1 MNKQMTVL
9 WKSIR
14 KFRKLILFVIDVC
27 GFLAIN
33 VLFYVIANAI
43 YRPFASVDA
52 VVFTAVA
59 CGIALFGV
67 RLSGRTYHHVWRY
80 SDTHVYFRL
89 LLCDAA
95 AGVLALIPVLIRGY
109 YNALLQVAVVIPLTC
124 LLTLSTR
131 FVYRLLYKRIKRR
144 RRVGQKVL
152 TNIAVVGAGQ
162 LGIALVRSLRDSAQ
176 TTYRPV
182 CFIDVDSMK
191 IGQRIADLPVYAA
204 NDINLPARLEQSEV
218 REIVVAINNLD
229 QKHSEFLFQRYANLG
244 YTVKMYDA
252 PALGDKNPSAEHT
265 IRDFRIEDLLFRNP
279 ISYHQSLNYY
289 AGKTILVTGGGGSIG
304 SELCRRIAACKPGKL
319 VIFDIYENNAYEI
332 QQELLQ
338 TYKDDISLEVEIGSV
353 RDRARLEQLFRTY
366 RPQVVFHA
374 AAHKHVPL
382 MEQSSCEAIKNNVF
396 GTYNTADMAE
406 QFGAERFILISTD
419 KAVNPTNVMG
429 ASKRMCEMIVQCRTD
444 SETRFA
450 AVRFGNVL
458 GSNGSVIPLFQK
470 QIKSGGPVTITDKRI
485 VRYFMTIP
493 EASQLV
499 LQAGTKASRG
509 ELFVLDMGEPVKIY
523 ELAQKMIR
531 LCGLVPDVDIE
542 IKEIGL
548 RPGEKLFE
556 ELLIKSEHHEKT
568 SDDKIF
574 IERDTPLSR
583 EEIDARLL
591 TLRRVVEQVE
601 NGEDVSVRDA
611 LMQAVPTFVD
621 ADTFN
626 KQSIAEA
633 ESAEAETAP
642 ASV

>member
-1 MNKQMTVL
+1 MQINKTAAL
-9 WKSIR
+9 WRAIR
-14 KFRKLILFVIDVC
+14 KFRKPILFAFDVC
-27 GFLAIN
+27 CFLFIN
-33 VLFYVIANAI
+33 TLFYLIANAI
-43 YRPFASVDA
+43 YRPFASPDA
-52 VVFTAVA
+52 VAFTVVA
-59 CGIALFGV
+59 SFIALFGA
-67 RLSGRTYHHVWRY
+67 RLCGKIYHNVWRY
-80 SDTHVYFRL
+80 SDTHVYFQL
-89 LLCDAA
+89 VLCDAV
-95 AGVLALIPVLIRGY
+95 AGVLTLALVAIRGY
-109 YNALLQVAVVIPLTC
+109 YLALLQAAVVISLTC
-124 LLTLSTR
+124 LLTLSGR
-131 FVYRLLYKRIKRR
+131 FVYRLLYKRIKRQ

-191 IGQRIADLPVYAA
+191 IGQQIADLPVYGG
-204 NDINLPARLEQSEV
+204 NDINLPARLARDEV

-229 QKHSEFLFQRYANLG
+229 QKRSEFLFQRYASLG
-244 YTVKMYDA
+244 YSVKVYDA
-252 PALGDKNPSAEHT
+252 PALGDKQSSAEHT

-279 ISYHQSLNYY
+279 ISYNRSLNYY
-289 AGKTILVTGGGGSIG
+289 TGKTILVTGGGGSIG

-366 RPQVVFHA
+366 HPQVVFHA

-382 MEQSSCEAIKNNVF
+382 MEQSSCEAIKNNIF

-444 SETRFA
+444 SKTRFA

-458 GSNGSVIPLFQK
+458 GSNGSVIPLFRK

-531 LCGLVPDVDIE
+531 LCGLEPDVDIE
-542 IKEIGL
+542 IKEVGL

-556 ELLIKSEHHEKT
+556 ELLIKTEHNEKT

-574 IERDTPLSR
+574 IERDTPLTR
-583 EEIDARLL
+583 EEIDANLL
-591 TLRRVVEQVE
+591 TLRRAVEQVE
-601 NGEDVSVRDA
+601 NGEDVSIRDV
-611 LMQAVPTFVD
+611 LMQVVPTFVD

-626 KQSIAEA
+626 KQSV
-633 ESAEAETAP
+633 AEAETSP